1 MKYSNHLIHT
11 KFMNMH
17 RQTKKLY
24 NTEQYTHIFEEKQ
37 RSLVILQCKID
48 HATIV
53 VVKEKLFC
61 IKLSTLQYSQQQRQ
75 AMQNIRISYIHESF
89 HYSSRKV

>member
-17 RQTKKLY
+17 RQSKKLY
-24 NTEQYTHIFEEKQ
+24 NTEQQYTYIFEEKQ
-37 RSLVILQCKID
+37 RSLVILQCKVD

-53 VVKEKLFC
+53 IVEEKWFC
-61 IKLSTLQYSQQQRQ
+61 IKLSTLQ
-75 AMQNIRISYIHESF
+75 
-89 HYSSRKV
+89 